1 MRETQGL
8 RVLAEGTR
16 DIAVCA
22 SGFGSAWMGPDR
34 WRLVHELTGYTT
46 MTVVYSAQ
54 ILPRVDANPIDYL
67 SRLYARFHAARAAAL
82 RAGAFLASWIDR
94 WVRQGRRVLLVGFSL
109 GGALVYEA
117 ARRARGRVDVVAIC
131 AAYPDEAR
139 SWDGLEQAGAICNAY
154 STADTALR
162 FLYPLAAGDILAAG
176 TRPVLVGRP
185 QTVNL
190 DLTPLV
196 GGDHVALSRDLEPA
210 LRLSLAAL
218 YGGRELFEP
227 PPPPDLAGLHR
238 AAPSAPWSLLEH
250 DLELRPWVRSAVAG
264 ESAASSDWAHRVSPW
279 LREHQAPLLSLSKG
293 YAELASLDSEV
304 AALGALELLGL
315 GRIWLLRDGM
325 APHTEGAAP

>member
-22 SGFGSAWMGPDR
+22 SGFGSAWMGPER
-34 WRLVHELTGYTT
+34 WQLVHELTGYTT

-54 ILPRVDANPIDYL
+54 ILPRVDANPLDYL
-67 SRLYARFHAARAAAL
+67 TRLYARFHAAQAAAL

-94 WVRQGRRVLLVGFSL
+94 WLGQGRRVLLVGFSL

-117 ARRARGRVDVVAIC
+117 ARRAHGPVDVVAIC
-131 AAYPDEAR
+131 AAHPDEPK
-139 SWDGLEQAGAICNAY
+139 SWAGLEGSAICNAY

-176 TRPVLVGRP
+176 TRPILQGRP
-185 QTVNL
+185 HVVNL
-190 DLTPLV
+190 DLTPVV
-196 GGDHVALSRDLEPA
+196 GGDHIELSKDLGPA

-218 YGGRELFEP
+218 YGGRPIFDV
-227 PPPPDLAGLHR
+227 PPPPDLVGLHP

-250 DLELRPWVRSAVAG
+250 DLELRPWVRSAAAG
-264 ESAASSDWAHRVSPW
+264 ESLEASTWARAVSPW
-279 LREHQAPLLSLSKG
+279 LREHQNPLLSLSQS
-293 YAELASLDSEV
+293 YAELASLDSEM
-304 AALGALELLGL
+304 AALGVLELLGL
-315 GRIWLLRDGM
+315 GRIWMIRDGVG
-325 APHTEGAAP
+325 PPTLR